1 MEIPEDYKNGYKN
14 FLGVKIDLSKRP
26 LIPREETEYWVNS
39 FINENNKSIKCL
51 DLFSGSG
58 CVGLS
63 ILKNIEESICDFGE
77 IDDNFI
83 KQIKINIKIN
93 DINSNRCKVLKTNI
107 FSGINDKYDVILANP
122 PYVAEDRKDEVGED
136 VKEFEPA
143 IALYGGEDGMEII
156 RVFLM
161 EAREYLNEDGSII
174 MEFDSEQKK
183 EIEEIIRNIYSDY
196 EFKKDQFDK
205 YRFVKINK

>member
-58 CVGLS
+58 CIGLS
-63 ILKNIEESICDFGE
+63 VLKNIEESICDFGE

-83 KQIKINIKIN
+83 EQIKINIKIN

>member
-26 LIPREETEYWVNS
+26 LIPREETEYWVS
-39 FINENNKSIKCL
+39 TFINDNNKSIKCL

-58 CVGLS
+58 CIGLS
-63 ILKNIEESICDFGE
+63 VLKNIKESTCDFGE
-77 IDDNFI
+77 IDNNFI
-83 KQIKINIKIN
+83 EQIKINIKIN
-93 DINSNRCKVLKTNI
+93 NIDSNRCKILKTNI

-136 VKEFEPA
+136 VKKFEPA
-143 IALYGGEDGMEII
+143 IALYGGKDGMEII
-156 RVFLM
+156 RVFLT
-161 EAREYLNEDGSII
+161 EAKEHLKEDGLII
-174 MEFDSEQKK
+174 MEFDPEQKK
-183 EIEEIIRNIYSDY
+183 EIEEIIKNIYSDY